1 MIVHGT
7 ALANLPADGDE
18 FVESGFVDQVAGVV
32 LGIPAQKRRETGF
45 RDRHFG
51 EQCLNRFGGI
61 EGGRGQGAQFLDE
74 FVNGNPLRYRQIHGC
89 VRQTIEY
96 TAPCGWR
103 RGRRS
108 GLAGTDR
115 GTSEFSEGHGHHIED
130 LGGRQANPDALPNA
144 GSAYVAEQVGGGG
157 FEGRNFRF
165 LRRQRCG
172 LQIDW
177 PRGIGRFRFVGI
189 EDLGRVDNF
198 RPQGEQDPRLRN
210 DVEDR
215 FGGQVESRLR
225 LGRDA
230 IGQVS
235 QKRSPPEVAELVGD
249 EFADIDGA
257 GFQFEGGSVSGEM
270 TSPMLENTVRN
281 QGRRKRSPS
290 KRPIS
295 TGLEVSCRGGSFSGA
310 KVSRRLPASDLQS
323 GCVRPGGGS
332 RSSGISIGG
341 ADCGSGSQAS
351 AALERYG
358 IRVGKS
364 RKPVLA
370 MLDAATR
377 SVTRKSTGGPR
388 RNAV

>member
-1 MIVHGT
+1 VST
-7 ALANLPADGDE
+7 
-18 FVESGFVDQVAGVV
+18 
-32 LGIPAQKRRETGF
+32 
-45 RDRHFG
+45 
-51 EQCLNRFGGI
+51 
-61 EGGRGQGAQFLDE
+61 
-74 FVNGNPLRYRQIHGC
+74 
-89 VRQTIEY
+89 
-96 TAPCGWR
+96 
-103 RGRRS
+103 
-108 GLAGTDR
+108 
-115 GTSEFSEGHGHHIED
+115 TSDHKG
-130 LGGRQANPDALPNA
+130 A
-144 GSAYVAEQVGGGG
+144 GSTTS
-157 FEGRNFRF
+157 
-165 LRRQRCG
+165 
-172 LQIDW
+172 
-177 PRGIGRFRFVGI
+177 
-189 EDLGRVDNF
+189 
-198 RPQGEQDPRLRN
+198 N

-323 GCVRPGGGS
+323 GCVRPGGGAVE
-332 RSSGISIGG
+332 RNLYRR
-341 ADCGSGSQAS
+341 CG
-351 AALERYG
+351 L
-358 IRVGKS
+358 RVGIPGFGGVGAVWHKG
-364 RKPVLA
+364 RKESKTCSCHVRCGNEVCHA
-370 MLDAATR
+370 QIDGR
-377 SVTRKSTGGPR
+377 SR